1 MNDSQIAARLV
12 ATRSK
17 PAPTRP
23 KRPTVDPDV
32 VAAVM
37 AKQMHA
43 IVKPLQTRISKLEKA
58 LAHALAAVEAEI
70 TTEID
75 AFLDPADEPT
85 LEELERRAAEHKKSM
100 EELR

>member
-43 IVKPLQTRISKLEKA
+43 IVKPLQTRITHLEKA
-58 LAHALAAVEAEI
+58 LKHATDLVEAEI
-70 TTEID
+70 TTETY
-75 AFLDPADEPT
+75 AFLDPDPEPT
-85 LEELERRAAEHKKSM
+85 LAELERRAAEHRKSM
-100 EELR
+100 ESL